1 MVATLV
7 QRSNAHVLQ
16 AEVLSLLAKGAVETV
31 FPAQNESDFYSRY
44 FLVPKMDGVLRPILD
59 LRVTSESRPY
69 ETAIQDNYI
78 KADPLVNIPRGL
90 VLFAGSEDTYFHIQ
104 IAPHHRRFLGM
115 VYRRKVVSTDAS
127 NLGWGALC
135 DSKLAFGLWSKKEGH
150 LYINCLE
157 MLAVC
162 LGLRTFLSDL
172 RGHLCG
178 QAHITTGSYT
188 KELDKVILFNI
199 CKS

>member
-1 MVATLV
+1 MV
-7 QRSNAHVLQ
+7 S
-16 AEVLSLLAKGAVETV
+16 
-31 FPAQNESDFYSRY
+31 PAQN
-44 FLVPKMDGVLRPILD
+44 FLVPKKDGVLRPILD
-59 LRVTSESRPY
+59 LRVTSKSRTY

-90 VLFAGSEDTYFHIQ
+90 VLFVGSEDTYFHIQ
-104 IAPHHRRFLGM
+104 IAPHHRWLLGM
-115 VYRRKVVSTDAS
+115 VYRRKVVSTDTS

-135 DSKLAFGLWSKKEGH
+135 DSKPAFGLWSKKEGH

-188 KELDKVILFNI
+188 SNELDKVILFNI
-199 CKS
+199 CKSTTGPTSSFMLFPRSP

>member
-7 QRSNAHVLQ
+7 QRSNAHVLH

-90 VLFAGSEDTYFHIQ
+90 VLFAGSE
-104 IAPHHRRFLGM
+104 
-115 VYRRKVVSTDAS
+115 
-127 NLGWGALC
+127 NWGALC

-178 QAHITTGSYT
+178 QAHSTTGSYT